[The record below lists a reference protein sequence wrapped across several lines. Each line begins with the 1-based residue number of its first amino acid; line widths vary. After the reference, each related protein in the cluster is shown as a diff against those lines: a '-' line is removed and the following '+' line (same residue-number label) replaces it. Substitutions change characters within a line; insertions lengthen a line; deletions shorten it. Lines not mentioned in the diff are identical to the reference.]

1 MNRWV
6 TISLSSKT
14 SLMKFVMCRYTL
26 CWLCACAHCIFKFLQ
41 FENSIKS
48 TSSLG
53 HSLSFYTVE
62 RNILHIYFALK
73 IYVLRFMKLEKAS
86 ILQSIWGDAIA
97 RVFLIQRHV
106 ILKVCSGLDCLV
118 SCGNQVDTGWIL
130 CSKVIVMT
138 EVVVILRKSVKL
150 NLTIQSHS
158 DCFVL

>member
-1 MNRWV
+1 MLCVDIHCVGCVHVHTVFSNFY
-6 TISLSSKT
+6 SLKT
-14 SLMKFVMCRYTL
+14 
-26 CWLCACAHCIFKFLQ
+26 
-41 FENSIKS
+41 IKS
-48 TSSLG
+48 TNSLG
-53 HSLSFYTVE
+53 HSLSFCTVE

-86 ILQSIWGDAIA
+86 IQQSIWGDAIA
-97 RVFLIQRHV
+97 RVIFLIQRHV

-118 SCGNQVDTGWIL
+118 SCGNQIDTGWIL